1 VTYPE
6 TVDLA
11 RVLALPRW
19 RCPTGRA
26 TKHELRQFR
35 RDINNHIAIHYRPQ
49 DSPTDPLLRWF
60 HKHHDP
66 KQPVRLVTS
75 QR

>member
-11 RVLALPRW
+11 HVLAMPRW
-19 RCPTGRA
+19 RYPTGPA

-35 RDINNHIAIHYRPQ
+35 RDINNHVEIHYRPQ
-49 DSPTDPLLRWF
+49 DSPTDPLLRWW
-60 HKHHDP
+60 HKRYDRP
-66 KQPVRLVTS
+66 QPVPLLASR
-75 QR
+75 